1 MKESYYFQ
9 HDYSAIQDPKM
20 MSLLYNC
27 GLGGIG
33 MYWILIEILHQQPES
48 KIEYQT
54 YSDYIDFYGRLDGEN
69 EQMLNKLKQVL
80 IQIGLLINQDDFIY
94 SNRVLENKKQRKEIS
109 DKRSLAGKKSA
120 EIRQNLTNAEQN
132 INKGQQGKEKKGKE
146 RKEIN
151 RDIESS
157 PRAIAEKFFND
168 LKEQDRVV
176 EEIANK
182 YQSNQGV
189 VKTEIVKFVSYWT
202 EPNKSGTKQRW
213 EIEKTFEI
221 SRRLAT
227 WFSRINNFNGQPKS
241 KFTTI

>member
-1 MKESYYFQ
+1 
-9 HDYSAIQDPKM
+9 
-20 MSLLYNC
+20 
-27 GLGGIG
+27 